1 MDGLDN
7 MAYTGVSNYFQA
19 LSTFGYKGYKEVNKL
34 LVLLFIE
41 DLLRSSFSL
50 YIDEEDYKTITNV
63 LYCLF
68 GSTCL
73 IPYPEFA
80 VNTSLVQALNNDI
93 LRFSEDELSED
104 DILRFSEDE
113 LLRLVNE

>member
-7 MAYTGVSNYFQA
+7 LAYIGVSNYFKA
-19 LSTFGYKGYKEVNKL
+19 LSTFGYKSYKEVDKL

-41 DLLRSSFSL
+41 GLLRGPLSM
-50 YIDEEDYKTITNV
+50 YIDDCDYKTITNV

-73 IPYPEFA
+73 IPYPEF
-80 VNTSLVQALNNDI
+80 VVSTSLVQDLNANTPRISEDEI
-93 LRFSEDELSED
+93 LRFSEDEL
-104 DILRFSEDE
+104 I
-113 LLRLVNE
+113 RLVSK

>member
-1 MDGLDN
+1 MNGLDN
-7 MAYTGVSNYFQA
+7 MAYTGVSNYFQV

-80 VNTSLVQALNNDI
+80 VNTTLVQALNDI
-93 LRFSEDELSED
+93 TPRITESGR
-104 DILRFSEDE
+104 LRFSEDE
-113 LLRLVNE
+113 LLRLVNK

>member
-7 MAYTGVSNYFQA
+7 MAYTGVSNYFKA
-19 LSTFGYKGYKEVNKL
+19 LSLFGYKEYKEVNKL

-41 DLLRSSFSL
+41 ELLRSSLSI
-50 YIDEEDYKTITNV
+50 YISEEDYKAITNI

-73 IPYPEFA
+73 IPYPEFI
-80 VNTSLVQALNNDI
+80 VNTSLVQALNDTTSRI
-93 LRFSEDELSED
+93 TED

>member
-1 MDGLDN
+1 MDRLDDL
-7 MAYTGVSNYFQA
+7 AYTGISRYFKA
-19 LSTFGYKGYKEVNKL
+19 LSVFGYKSQGETGRL
-34 LVLLFIE
+34 MVLLFIE
-41 DLLRSSFSL
+41 DILRGPMGM
-50 YIDEEDYKTITNV
+50 YVTEDDYKTIVNV

-80 VNTSLVQALNNDI
+80 SDTSVVHRLNSSDT
-93 LRFSEDELSED
+93 RLSEND
-104 DILRFSEDE
+104 MFRYAEDE

>member
-1 MDGLDN
+1 MDELSN
-7 MAYTGVSNYFQA
+7 IAYTGVCNYFQTLA
-19 LSTFGYKGYKEVNKL
+19 TFGYKGYKEVNKL

-80 VNTSLVQALNNDI
+80 VNTSLVQALNNI
-93 LRFSEDELSED
+93 TPRVTED
-104 DILRFSEDE
+104 DILRFSENE

>member
-1 MDGLDN
+1 MDRLDN
-7 MAYTGVSNYFQA
+7 MAYIGVSNYFQA
-19 LSTFGYKGYKEVNKL
+19 LSVLGYKGHKEVNKL
-34 LVLLFIE
+34 LILLFIE

-50 YIDEEDYKTITNV
+50 YINEEDYRTITNV

-80 VNTSLVQALNNDI
+80 VNTTLVQALNDVTPRITEN
-93 LRFSEDELSED
+93 

>member
-1 MDGLDN
+1 MNGLDN

-41 DLLRSSFSL
+41 DLLRGPFSL

-80 VNTSLVQALNNDI
+80 VNTTLVQPLNDITSRITENGI
-93 LRFSEDELSED
+93 LRFSES
-104 DILRFSEDE
+104 E
-113 LLRLVNE
+113 LLRLVNK

>member
-1 MDGLDN
+1 MDRLDN
-7 MAYTGVSNYFQA
+7 IAYTSISNYFQA

-41 DLLRSSFSL
+41 ELLRSSL
-50 YIDEEDYKTITNV
+50 NIYISEEDYKAITNT

-73 IPYPEFA
+73 IPYPEFI
-80 VNTSLVQALNNDI
+80 VNTSLVQALNDATPRITEN
-93 LRFSEDELSED
+93 

>member
-7 MAYTGVSNYFQA
+7 LAYTGVSNYFKA
-19 LSTFGYKGYKEVNKL
+19 LSAFGYKGYKEVDKL

-41 DLLRSSFSL
+41 GLLRGPLSL
-50 YIDEEDYKTITNV
+50 YIDECDYKTITNV

-80 VNTSLVQALNNDI
+80 ASTSLIQSLNVDTPRISEDNI
-93 LRFSEDELSED
+93 VRFSEDEL
-104 DILRFSEDE
+104 I
-113 LLRLVNE
+113 RLTNE

>member
-1 MDGLDN
+1 MDRLDN
-7 MAYTGVSNYFQA
+7 MAYIGISNYFQA
-19 LSTFGYKGYKEVNKL
+19 SSVLGYTGYKEVNKL
-34 LVLLFIE
+34 LILLFIE

-50 YIDEEDYKTITNV
+50 YINEEDYRTITNV

-80 VNTSLVQALNNDI
+80 VNTTLVQALNDVTPRITEN
-93 LRFSEDELSED
+93 

>member
-1 MDGLDN
+1 MDELDN
-7 MAYTGVSNYFQA
+7 LAYTGINNYFQA

-80 VNTSLVQALNNDI
+80 VNTTLVQSLNDITPRITENGI
-93 LRFSEDELSED
+93 LRFSES
-104 DILRFSEDE
+104 E
-113 LLRLVNE
+113 LLRLVNK

>member
-1 MDGLDN
+1 MDRLDN
-7 MAYTGVSNYFQA
+7 LAYTGVSNYFQA

-41 DLLRSSFSL
+41 DLIRGLLSI
-50 YIDEEDYKTITNV
+50 YINEEDYRTITNT

-73 IPYPEFA
+73 IPYPEFT
-80 VNTSLVQALNNDI
+80 VNTSLSIILNSDDSKI
-93 LRFSEDELSED
+93 SEVDT
-104 DILRFSEDE
+104 IRFSEDE
-113 LLRLVNE
+113 LLRLVNK

>member
-34 LVLLFIE
+34 LVLLLIE

-50 YIDEEDYKTITNV
+50 YIDEGDYKTITNV

-73 IPYPEFA
+73 IPYPEFT
-80 VNTSLVQALNNDI
+80 VNTSLSIILNSDDLKI
-93 LRFSEDELSED
+93 SEADT
-104 DILRFSEDE
+104 IRFSEDE
-113 LLRLVNE
+113 LLRLVNK

>member
-1 MDGLDN
+1 MGRLN
-7 MAYTGVSNYFQA
+7 NLAYISTNNYFQS
-19 LSTFGYKGYKEVNKL
+19 LSTLGYKGYNEVNKL

-41 DLLRSSFSL
+41 DLLNGPFDL
-50 YIDEEDYKTITNV
+50 YIDEDDYKVITNI

-80 VNTSLVQALNNDI
+80 VNTSLVQTLNADTPRI
-93 LRFSEDELSED
+93 SEDN
-104 DILRFSEDE
+104 IIRFSEDE

>member
-1 MDGLDN
+1 MDRLDN

-34 LVLLFIE
+34 LVLMFIE

-50 YIDEEDYKTITNV
+50 YVNEEDYKTITNV

-73 IPYPEFA
+73 IPYPEFT
-80 VNTSLVQALNNDI
+80 VNTSLVQTLNDATPRITENG
-93 LRFSEDELSED
+93 
-104 DILRFSEDE
+104 ILRFSEDE